1 MRRKILINMF
11 FLCLFLSSPLRMSS
25 ANPGQDHVE
34 VAVPIISQLV
44 HQDENGKW
52 QGPLIDLLKRA
63 EQEIGIPF
71 HLRMVPFKRAV
82 VMVEEGDTDFGVFL
96 ESPKR
101 NQVGMP
107 IVKLGD
113 AQYIIVSLKDKPIHN
128 LSELE
133 NKSVARIRGGAEIKT
148 LKGVPGLKYYYFN
161 NHRDGTH
168 LLQYGRVDALVTA
181 DFRLLDAVDQNIVTF
196 AELAE
201 PVPLEPRELWLYW
214 SWKSNLDFSLVRRLK
229 SIPNLHLDPLNP
241 AKLRER
247 YLAK

>member
-1 MRRKILINMF
+1 MGKKILINMF
-11 FLCLFLSSPLRMSS
+11 LLCLFLSAPLRISA
-25 ANPGQDHVE
+25 ANPSQSYVE

-44 HQDENGKW
+44 HQDGAGKW

-82 VMVEEGDTDFGVFL
+82 VMVEEGDTDFGVFM

-101 NQVGMP
+101 NQLGMP

-113 AQYIIVSLKDKPIHN
+113 AQYIIVSLKDKPIRSI
-128 LSELE
+128 SELE
-133 NKSVARIRGGAEIKT
+133 NKSVARIRGGAEIKS

-161 NHRDGTH
+161 NHNDGTR

-181 DFRLLDAVDQNIVTF
+181 DFRLLDAVDQNMVTF

-229 SIPNLHLDPLNP
+229 SIPNLHLEPLDP

-247 YLAK
+247 YLAQ